1 MQALFWAVRSVAKA
15 GTLSIIGVYSEKS
28 RLFPIG
34 ESVEKNLTIRM
45 GNCHHRRYILRLVE
59 LVQMGAIDPAEILSQ
74 REPLYRSWT
83 RIARST
89 SSAPL
94 YLFLRPARRF
104 RPPRLRGTLA
114 PARRASLKPMAIACL
129 RLRTFLPDRPERSVP
144 RFRSRIARSTFFDAF
159 LPYFAMNTSG
169 ADFCKAR
176 ASAERE
182 SAYVA

>member
-1 MQALFWAVRSVAKA
+1 M
-15 GTLSIIGVYSEKS
+15 TE
-28 RLFPIG
+28 
-34 ESVEKNLTIRM
+34 
-45 GNCHHRRYILRLVE
+45 E
-59 LVQMGAIDPAEILSQ
+59 LKEIAPDAAAPKGGWGAIDPSEILSQ
-74 REPLYRSWT
+74 REPLVSALDAYRAFDERQPGWLKVKLEPT
-83 RIARST
+83 
-89 SSAPL
+89 L
-94 YLFLRPARRF
+94 YLFLRPARRL

-159 LPYFAMNTSG
+159 LPYFAMDPSG

-182 SAYVA
+182 SASVA